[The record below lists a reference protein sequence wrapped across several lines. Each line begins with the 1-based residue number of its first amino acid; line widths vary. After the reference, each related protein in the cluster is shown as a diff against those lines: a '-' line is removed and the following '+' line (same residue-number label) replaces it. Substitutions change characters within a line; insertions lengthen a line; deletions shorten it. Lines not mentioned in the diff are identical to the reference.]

1 MFSLKLAS
9 HQLFGFDLLMK
20 FFSYQTK
27 NLNDFVLFAHN
38 YTQKSSMK
46 SKIKYDANI
55 SQNSLNFS
63 DAKIILYSGTPKHN
77 SLHQT

>member
-27 NLNDFVLFAHN
+27 NLNDFILFAHN

-46 SKIKYDANI
+46 SKIVMYDANF
-55 SQNSLNFS
+55 SQNSVNFL
-63 DAKIILYSGTPKHN
+63 DANKLFSSPNLK
-77 SLHQT
+77 SLTYI